1 MWSNQSTDAMY
12 FATHVD
18 GANDSTWQSVKQA
31 NQGPGEADDHINLKS
46 LQSDGT
52 GRVYAAVKT
61 SLTASNAPLIMLLVR
76 DPSTGDWT
84 KSVFGRVSDGFTR
97 PVVMLDT
104 DCAAGAHVRHG
115 ADDERD
121 DLRED
126 GVIDNPTFVTGLGT
140 VFMKDAAS
148 SHLNN
153 VTSTKQNVNSSTG
166 LVMLAGNESASRYW
180 WNVDP
185 LGGGP
190 RPTAPSDPDPETC
203 RPRRPRRRRRPD
215 PPSR

>member
-1 MWSNQSTDAMY
+1 
-12 FATHVD
+12 
-18 GANDSTWQSVKQA
+18 
-31 NQGPGEADDHINLKS
+31 
-46 LQSDGT
+46 
-52 GRVYAAVKT
+52 
-61 SLTASNAPLIMLLVR
+61 MLLVR
-76 DPSTGDWT
+76 DPATGDWT

-104 DCAAGAHVRHG
+104 DAQQVLHVRHG
-115 ADDERD
+115 AEAN
-121 DLRED
+121 
-126 GVIDNPTFVTGLGT
+126 GTIYVKTASFDNPTFVTGLGT

-153 VTSTKQNVNSSTG
+153 VTSTKQNVNATTG

-190 RPTAPSDPDPETC
+190 TPTPTPTPGADPDAHADTAARVHHHVE
-203 RPRRPRRRRRPD
+203 RRRRRQRALGQAHEELRDRHDDARP
-215 PPSR
+215 